1 MNSIDVREGVENPSH
16 GKIPLRGEGRE
27 PTLSVNFFFRQVFGN
42 NRPVYAGALIMG
54 VGVGALA
61 SPLTAATPRGLR
73 IFKILQR
80 RERGE
85 KDKRGR
91 KRVRGGLPA
100 LAEVCQPSIVTAQS
114 FCI

>member
-1 MNSIDVREGVENPSH
+1 MNSIDVREGVKNPSH
-16 GKIPLRGEGRE
+16 GKIPLRGRGEY
-27 PTLSVNFFFRQVFGN
+27 PPFLLTFFRQVFGN

-114 FCI
+114 FWI